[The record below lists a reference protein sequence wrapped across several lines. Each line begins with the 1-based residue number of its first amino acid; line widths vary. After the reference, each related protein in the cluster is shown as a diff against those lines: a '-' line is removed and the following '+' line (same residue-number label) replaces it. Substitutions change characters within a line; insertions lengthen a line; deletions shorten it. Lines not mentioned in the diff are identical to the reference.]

1 MMNKILQLFADR
13 ENDYPGALLE
23 AQKRLL
29 ERLDENK
36 NDSTAMTLLAEV
48 QYWLGTL
55 CKDDAE
61 KERFLAEGVAF
72 GKQAAELESDSVA
85 ANFWYANCMA
95 AHGMVRG
102 MINSLFYLEP
112 IEKYGIRALELDE
125 SFFNA
130 APLRMMGRFYCKVPP
145 WPVGTG
151 DKKKGLVLAK
161 RAVELAPDH
170 LYNRVILAEAY
181 LSARY
186 FDEALEGLENVLATP
201 EPDKFKLSYSRC
213 RAEAVLLLESLE
225 NMV

>member
-1 MMNKILQLFADR
+1 MKKILRLIADR

-29 ERLDENK
+29 AHLDENE
-36 NDSTAMTLLAEV
+36 NDGSALTLLAEV
-48 QYWLGTL
+48 QYWLGIF
-55 CKDDAE
+55 CKDDLE
-61 KERFLAEGVAF
+61 KEGLLAEAVAF
-72 GKQAAELESDSVA
+72 GRKAAALKPDSVA

-102 MINSLFYLEP
+102 MTSSLFYLEP
-112 IEKYGIRALELDE
+112 MEEHGNRALELDE
-125 SFFNA
+125 SYFNA
-130 APLRMMGRFYCKVPP
+130 APLRLMGRFYSKVPP
-145 WPVGTG
+145 SPVGTG
-151 DKKKGLVLAK
+151 DKKKGLLLAK

-186 FDEALEGLENVLATP
+186 FDEAREGLENVLATP
-201 EPDKFKLSYSRC
+201 EPDKFKLSYARC
-213 RAEAVLLLESLE
+213 RAEALLMLESLE